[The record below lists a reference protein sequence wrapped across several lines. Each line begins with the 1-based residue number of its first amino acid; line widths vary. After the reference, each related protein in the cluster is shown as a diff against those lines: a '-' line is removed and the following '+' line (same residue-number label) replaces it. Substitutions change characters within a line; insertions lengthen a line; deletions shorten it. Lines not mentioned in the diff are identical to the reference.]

1 MKNNKKLL
9 LTIVVGILI
18 LLGVGYFLYGG
29 VETTTMGP
37 YGNSISFN
45 GTELKEEKNG
55 QLIWSVKAE
64 KISVDQ
70 VTKVVTLENV
80 TGAFHKD
87 GKILTVKA
95 PKGVVSKDHG
105 QITLSGG
112 IEATSSTGA
121 TLRTEGLEYRSK
133 EQLFKSTSKFIYT
146 DVDTT
151 LEGDVLEGD
160 MILQQVTA
168 KGHAKLI
175 RK

>member
-18 LLGVGYFLYGG
+18 LLGFGYFLYGG

-37 YGNSISFN
+37 SGNSISFN

-70 VTKVVTLENV
+70 VT
-80 TGAFHKD
+80 
-87 GKILTVKA
+87 ILTVKA

>member
-18 LLGVGYFLYGG
+18 LLGFGYFLYGG
-29 VETTTMGP
+29 TDTTSVGP
-37 YGNSISFN
+37 SGNSISFN

-64 KISVDQ
+64 KISLDQ
-70 VTKVVTLENV
+70 TTKVITLENV
-80 TGAFHKD
+80 TGTFHKD
-87 GKILTVKA
+87 GMTLTVKA
-95 PKGVVSKDHG
+95 PKGLVSKDHG

-112 IEATSSTGA
+112 IEATSNTGA
-121 TLRTEGLEYRSK
+121 SLRTEGLEYISK
-133 EQLFKSTSKFIYT
+133 KQLFKSTSKFTYT
-146 DVDTT
+146 DADTT
-151 LEGDVLEGD
+151 LEGDALEGD

>member
-9 LTIVVGILI
+9 LTVVVGILL
-18 LLGVGYFLYGG
+18 LLGIGYFLYGG
-29 VETTTMGP
+29 VETTTIGP
-37 YGNSISFN
+37 SGNTISFN
-45 GTELKEEKNG
+45 GTELKEEKEG
-55 QLIWSVKAE
+55 QLIWSVKSE

-70 VTKVVTLENV
+70 DTKVITLENV
-80 TGAFHKD
+80 TGTFHK
-87 GKILTVKA
+87 GGTVLTIKA
-95 PKGVVSKDHG
+95 PKGIVSKNHR
-105 QITLSGG
+105 QISLSGG
-112 IEATSSTGA
+112 IEASSSVGSS
-121 TLRTEGLEYRSK
+121 LRTEGLEYNSK
-133 EQLFKSTSKFIYT
+133 TQLFKSASKFIYS

>member
-1 MKNNKKLL
+1 MKNNKTVLAA
-9 LTIVVGILI
+9 IVGALVILVGL
-18 LLGVGYFLYGG
+18 GYFLYGD
-29 VETTTMGP
+29 VEVATTGP
-37 YGNSISFN
+37 TGNSISFN

-70 VTKVVTLENV
+70 DTKVITLENV
-80 TGAFHKD
+80 TGTFHK
-87 GKILTVKA
+87 GGTVLTIKA
-95 PKGVVSKDHG
+95 PKGIVSKDHR
-105 QITLSGG
+105 QISLSGG
-112 IEATSSTGA
+112 IEASSSVGSS
-121 TLRTEGLEYRSK
+121 LRTEGLEYNSK
-133 EQLFKSTSKFIYT
+133 TQLFKSASKFIYS